1 MFQGLGCLPGTH
13 HIQVDP
19 SVSPRVLPTRRV
31 PLALHSKLK
40 KKLQE
45 LEQSSV
51 IEKVDE
57 PTAWVNNLVL
67 VTKQNGDLRICLDP
81 VYLNQAIKREHF
93 YIPSFDEIVS
103 KIHGAKYFS
112 VLDASNGFWQIKLDQ
127 ESSKLCT
134 FSTPFGRYKFKRMPY
149 GICSASEVFMKKIKE
164 LFDRIEGMD
173 VFIDDIIIWGRTLE
187 EHNARLERVL
197 NLCELNNLKL
207 NINKCK
213 ICHSSVK
220 FMGYEISEK
229 GLEIDNSK
237 VLAIENIQKPK
248 CVKDVERFLGMV
260 NYVNRFIPN
269 FSSITEP
276 LRQLVRKDN
285 LFHWDKEQETS
296 FQSLKSC
303 LLRAPVLQLFSTKKH
318 ITISCGSSKDGCES
332 VLLRD
337 NKPVAYASKAFTQ
350 TQKNYAQME
359 KELFAILYACT
370 KFHYFIFGQ
379 FMNDVTIE
387 TDHKPLISIFK
398 KPLIEAPAR
407 LQRMLIMLQPYS
419 FRLIYKKGK
428 ELYFADTLSRA
439 YQNNIDVQ
447 FENKCNEIEFH
458 LCSIVENIPM
468 TKDKFELFK
477 TETLKDDH
485 LMGLKNLIKRGFP
498 SSKTL
503 VPEEFKKY
511 WSYRD
516 QLAYGQDLL
525 FKNNR
530 IFVPLSLRKEMLK
543 RIHLAHL
550 GRDKTK
556 LHARQ
561 FLFWPSMNQDID
573 NLIESCDI
581 CLSNSRENSKEPLEP
596 HEILVGPWKKIGCD
610 LFMFKNKKFLILVDY
625 FSKFV
630 EIKEIENETSNQI
643 INSMYKIFS
652 SYGIP
657 EIVVSDGGP
666 CFSAV
671 ETGKSDIYFRVP
683 ITLNQMGKSR
693 DSCKQQKIL

>member
-1 MFQGLGCLPGTH
+1 
-13 HIQVDP
+13 
-19 SVSPRVLPTRRV
+19 
-31 PLALHSKLK
+31 
-40 KKLQE
+40 
-45 LEQSSV
+45 
-51 IEKVDE
+51 
-57 PTAWVNNLVL
+57 
-67 VTKQNGDLRICLDP
+67 
-81 VYLNQAIKREHF
+81 
-93 YIPSFDEIVS
+93 
-103 KIHGAKYFS
+103 
-112 VLDASNGFWQIKLDQ
+112 
-127 ESSKLCT
+127 
-134 FSTPFGRYKFKRMPY
+134 
-149 GICSASEVFMKKIKE
+149 
-164 LFDRIEGMD
+164 
-173 VFIDDIIIWGRTLE
+173 
-187 EHNARLERVL
+187 
-197 NLCELNNLKL
+197 
-207 NINKCK
+207 
-213 ICHSSVK
+213 
-220 FMGYEISEK
+220 
-229 GLEIDNSK
+229 
-237 VLAIENIQKPK
+237 
-248 CVKDVERFLGMV
+248 MV

-318 ITISCGSSKDGCES
+318 ITIYCDSSKDGCGS
-332 VLLRD
+332 VLLQD

-350 TQKNYAQME
+350 TQKNYAQIE
-359 KELFAILYACT
+359 KELLAILYACT
-370 KFHYFIFGQ
+370 KFHYFIFGRS
-379 FMNDVTIE
+379 MNDVTIE

-485 LMGLKNLIKRGFP
+485 LMGLKNLIERGFP

-666 CFSAV
+666 CFSA
-671 ETGKSDIYFRVP
+671 ENFEKF
-683 ITLNQMGKSR
+683 SR
-693 DSCKQQKIL
+693 DWQFRHIFSSPHNPQSNGQVERFVQTTKNIIKKSILSGSNLYLCLLDLRNTPISNNLPSPSQLMFGRILRSNIPVYGKVLKPKIQNYKSVATELRNRQLKQKFYYDRGSRSLSELNRGDIVKVKNFGTGMKWNEGKVIGKIGFRRYKVKLNTGNILIRNRKFLIKVKSNSFPNTLEKYSRFRYDDVNLEIKDYEETDENYNTDERDQDDDCIIVQQRTRAGRIVKPPERFQIS